1 MDQARIA
8 AGLSRDRTDH
18 GVIVVIGQHGM
29 AAGSLPWAHNVILG
43 LVPRICR
50 GTVLVQILGTSP
62 RLSGLF
68 CLQWRTALILLGLL
82 NHPANRT

>member
-1 MDQARIA
+1 VAQKKTKREARKA
-8 AGLSRDRTDH
+8 PRMNANGET
-18 GVIVVIGQHGM
+18 GVPIICLARPV
-29 AAGSLPWAHNVILG
+29 LVILG
-43 LVPRICR
+43 LVPRISR
-50 GTVLVQILGTSP
+50 RTVLVQILGTSP